1 MPVTYFF
8 IYIIIII
15 IECHYTIL
23 LSDNN
28 NMFVGR
34 FSSRVLLKS
43 IHRTRYIIF
52 NYFSLEI
59 NNHIVLFLLS
69 LLTYASRV
77 IKIIGMQL
85 ICSAVTIIIIVKKL
99 LFTIVDFT
107 IIFFYFSK
115 QTIQF
120 IYFNTLPILLHY

>member
-1 MPVTYFF
+1 
-8 IYIIIII
+8 
-15 IECHYTIL
+15 
-23 LSDNN
+23 
-28 NMFVGR
+28 MFVGR

-85 ICSAVTIIIIVKKL
+85 ICSAVTIIIIVKK
-99 LFTIVDFT
+99 
-107 IIFFYFSK
+107 
-115 QTIQF
+115 
-120 IYFNTLPILLHY
+120 FNILNVNYNNEA